1 MKFSEHWL
9 RTYVNPALNSE
20 ALGHAL
26 TMAGLEVEDLE
37 SVAPLFTQ
45 VVIGEV
51 KTMAKHPDAD
61 RLNVCQV
68 DVGGPNPLQIV
79 CGAANV
85 HVGAKVPCALVG
97 AALPKMAIKQ
107 AKVRGVESF
116 GMLCSEQELGL
127 AETSAGL
134 LLLPSDAP
142 VGKSIRDYLALDDQL
157 FTLKLT
163 PNRSDCL
170 SITGIAR
177 EVTAMT
183 GAVLTL
189 PAIPPVAPTHDDSV
203 AVTVQAT
210 DACPRYCGRIVKGV
224 SARTPTPTW
233 LVQRLQRSGLRSISV
248 VVDIT
253 NYVLLEL
260 GQPLHAFDL
269 AKLKGGIK
277 VRMAQAGEQIQL
289 LNDQLATLEA
299 DMLVIADDQ
308 RAVALAGIMGGAET
322 AVDDATQDIFLEA
335 AFFAV
340 DAIAGRAR
348 RLGLSTDSS
357 HRFERGV
364 DYAATRAC
372 LERAT
377 QLILDI
383 CGGAAGPVTEA
394 LATLPTRSP
403 IQLRRA
409 RACKV
414 LGLDFTSEAI
424 ETILNRLQFSFQTAG
439 DVYTVTP
446 PSYRFDLSIE
456 EDLIEE
462 IARLYGYEHIPALP
476 PRATLSMLPRTEFAR
491 SMAQLRERL
500 VTRNHQEVVTY
511 SFVEPAWELD
521 FAANANPVPLRNP
534 IASQLSVMRSSLV
547 GGLVDCLRY
556 NLSRKQDRVRI
567 FEIGRV
573 FHAATD
579 GIVQPMLIAG
589 LSYGTA
595 LAEQWGSAAR
605 QVDFFDAKGDVEA
618 LLWPASAHFERASH
632 PALHPGQSA
641 RILLQGVAVG
651 WVGVLHPKWVQ
662 QYALPLAPVLFEISL
677 PDTLKSKL
685 PKFGEISKY
694 QAVRRDIAVIVD
706 ENVPSSDMLSAL
718 REAAPEQ
725 LTELAVF
732 DLYNGKGIDYGKKS
746 IAFKILLQD
755 TQKTMTDPEVEAVV
769 TRLTQVL
776 SDRFGAKLR

>member
-26 TMAGLEVEDLE
+26 TMAGLEVEGLE
-37 SVAPLFTQ
+37 SVAPPFTQ

-85 HVGAKVPCALVG
+85 HAGAKVPCALVG

-134 LLLPSDAP
+134 LLLPSDAL
-142 VGKSIRDYLALDDQL
+142 VGKPIRDYLALDDQL

-189 PAIPPVAPTHDDSV
+189 PAISSVAPTHDDSV

-409 RACKV
+409 RRPNQLHCAV
-414 LGLDFTSEAI
+414 VGLLGL
-424 ETILNRLQFSFQTAG
+424 
-439 DVYTVTP
+439 
-446 PSYRFDLSIE
+446 
-456 EDLIEE
+456 
-462 IARLYGYEHIPALP
+462 
-476 PRATLSMLPRTEFAR
+476 
-491 SMAQLRERL
+491 
-500 VTRNHQEVVTY
+500 
-511 SFVEPAWELD
+511 
-521 FAANANPVPLRNP
+521 
-534 IASQLSVMRSSLV
+534 
-547 GGLVDCLRY
+547 
-556 NLSRKQDRVRI
+556 
-567 FEIGRV
+567 
-573 FHAATD
+573 
-579 GIVQPMLIAG
+579 
-589 LSYGTA
+589 
-595 LAEQWGSAAR
+595 
-605 QVDFFDAKGDVEA
+605 
-618 LLWPASAHFERASH
+618 
-632 PALHPGQSA
+632 
-641 RILLQGVAVG
+641 
-651 WVGVLHPKWVQ
+651 
-662 QYALPLAPVLFEISL
+662 
-677 PDTLKSKL
+677 
-685 PKFGEISKY
+685 
-694 QAVRRDIAVIVD
+694 
-706 ENVPSSDMLSAL
+706 
-718 REAAPEQ
+718 
-725 LTELAVF
+725 
-732 DLYNGKGIDYGKKS
+732 
-746 IAFKILLQD
+746 
-755 TQKTMTDPEVEAVV
+755 
-769 TRLTQVL
+769 
-776 SDRFGAKLR
+776 